1 VGDEVV
7 VAFTPG
13 AVRSPYVVG
22 GLWNGDRP
30 PA

>member
-1 VGDEVV
+1 LGAEVV

-22 GLWNGDRP
+22 NLWNNDRP